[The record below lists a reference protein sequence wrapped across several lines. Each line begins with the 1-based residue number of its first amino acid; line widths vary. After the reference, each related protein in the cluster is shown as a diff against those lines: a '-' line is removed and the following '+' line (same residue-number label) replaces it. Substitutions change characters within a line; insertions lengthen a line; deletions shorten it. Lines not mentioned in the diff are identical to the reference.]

1 MIIYQNAVG
10 TLWYRDWYWHLR
22 INEGVEVSVEQA
34 EEFHLKAESLAL
46 PISPLL
52 IDRHYSY
59 SPQFQTL
66 QLISRYY
73 PGRVSAV
80 AWVVHT
86 RPSSVAAEVVK
97 DTFLKDLPA
106 RIFKHQGDAL
116 AWLRQYAPRFQP
128 IRHDAA
134 LPPGAGLLLTRPRI
148 SHPVAST

>member
-1 MIIYQNAVG
+1 MIICQNAVG
-10 TLWYRDWYWHLR
+10 TLWYHDWYWHLR
-22 INEGVEVSVEQA
+22 INEGVDVSVEQA
-34 EEFHLKAESLAL
+34 EAFHAKAEALAV
-46 PISPLL
+46 PMSPLL

-97 DTFLKDLPA
+97 DTFLKSLPA
-106 RIFKHQGDAL
+106 RIFKHQDEAL
-116 AWLRQYAPRFQP
+116 LWLRQFAPRFDP
-128 IRHDAA
+128 LPDDAA
-134 LPPGAGLLLTRPRI
+134 LPPLILAPARATSPAGSSR
-148 SHPVAST
+148 